1 MTSTTT
7 RARPPAR
14 PRATTNGAAP
24 YFAVRRSPIQGRGV
38 FAARPIPKGARIVEY
53 TGEKISWSE
62 SDRRYDDA
70 SMVRH
75 HTFLFILSTRTVID
89 AAVGGNEARFINH
102 SCAPNCE
109 AVIEGGRIWIEAVRR
124 IRTGEELSY
133 DYSYERSGDESPADE
148 VLYRCRCG
156 TRRCRGTILLPPKRS
171 RPAARRAVSAEAA
184 RGDRRRASSGRTAS

>member
-1 MTSTTT
+1 MTSKLT

-14 PRATTNGAAP
+14 ARAKVNGAVP
-24 YFAVRRSPIQGRGV
+24 YFMVRRSPIQGRGV

-70 SMVRH
+70 AMARH

-89 AAVGGNEARFINH
+89 AAVRGSEARFINH
-102 SCAPNCE
+102 SCTPNCE
-109 AVIEGGRIWIEAVRR
+109 SVIEGGRIWIEATRR

-133 DYSYERSGDESPADE
+133 DYAYARSGDETPEDE
-148 VLYRCRCG
+148 AMYRCRCG
-156 TRRCRGTILLPPKRS
+156 TRQCRGTILLPPKRR
-171 RPAARRAVSAEAA
+171 RPVRAP
-184 RGDRRRASSGRTAS
+184 R